1 MDSHILLNVF
11 DQFSADHVV
20 SNQNYFFQHLRS
32 KLNFEIKNDSSNLS
46 LNHLTYLTKSNLW
59 KTKLLLNLL

>member
-1 MDSHILLNVF
+1 MDSHIILKVF

-32 KLNFEIKNDSSNLS
+32 KLNFEIKNYSSNLRSLFTS
-46 LNHLTYLTKSNLW
+46 LNHLTYFTKSNI
-59 KTKLLLNLL
+59 